1 MLYPKWYHISPPI
14 DSAEFDAHKDL
25 GSIVTDFLCRNRD
38 KGFSAKEIS
47 LALGISEEDVNRVM
61 LKVGLVEL
69 IGDITHG
76 VIAKKR
82 NTRRPRLQFKI
93 EDVTINQITY
103 YRCIEQINNIWFS
116 IITKDNN
123 NFV

>member
-1 MLYPKWYHISPPI
+1 MLYPKWYDISPPI
-14 DSAEFDAHKDL
+14 HSAEFDAHKDL

-93 EDVTINQITY
+93 EDVTINQVTY
-103 YRCIEQINNIWFS
+103 YRCIEQIDNTWFS
-116 IITKDNN
+116 IIIKDK

>member
-82 NTRRPRLQFKI
+82 NTKRPRIQFKI

-103 YRCIEQINNIWFS
+103 YRCIEQIDNIWFS
-116 IITKDNN
+116 IIIKDNN
-123 NFV
+123 FV

>member
-1 MLYPKWYHISPPI
+1 M
-14 DSAEFDAHKDL
+14 
-25 GSIVTDFLCRNRD
+25 
-38 KGFSAKEIS
+38 
-47 LALGISEEDVNRVM
+47 ALGISEEDVNRVM

-82 NTRRPRLQFKI
+82 NTKRPRIQSKI

-103 YRCIEQINNIWFS
+103 YRCIEQIDNI
-116 IITKDNN
+116 
-123 NFV
+123 